1 VSTRFEPIIPACITW
16 RDGEPFSP
24 DFNDVYF
31 SSADGL
37 GEACEVFLQGNHL
50 ATRWCALDDG
60 TTFTIGELG
69 FGSGLNYVLAWK
81 LWLETAPASAKLVFY
96 STEKHPLRRDDL
108 EKILQLWPEL
118 AREAALL
125 CDAYPILTP
134 GMHTLV
140 FEGGRVVLHLML
152 GEALESF
159 ENLLVCGEVALETKL
174 RAWHMDAWF
183 LDGFAPS
190 HNPCMWSSELLN
202 TLGLLSRAG
211 TTVATYSVAGVVR
224 RALEEAGFQ
233 VLKKPGFG
241 QKRHRLEAVF
251 KAGVSESV
259 RKPHT
264 PWAISTP
271 HKLNTRK
278 AIVVGAGL
286 AGCFTAHAL
295 ALRGFHVTVLDEHDA
310 LAMGASNN
318 PQTVL
323 YPNVSAYCAPLTT
336 WMLHAFLFATR
347 TYTPWL
353 EAGLIQGEL
362 DGILQLNVNA
372 KAQALHAS
380 LQPWL
385 DNYPELGVLVG
396 ASEASGL
403 AGVGVNTGA
412 LFVPG
417 AGWLDSRG
425 LCEFLMQTSGITW
438 QPNTHVEGLCY
449 ESGMWHVAGFEAPV
463 VVLANGG
470 GAASFEQTTHLP
482 LTLFRGQ
489 MTAVKSTEASR
500 AIKRPLCGVGHVLPE
515 RHGAHWVGASY
526 HQGVQDA
533 RLDTADDE
541 ANLAKL
547 AALPIG
553 MQDLNTV
560 NASWAGVRAKTLDHV
575 PLVGP
580 VPDVQAF
587 KARFVGLSRD
597 GAKYIAEP
605 GAYYPGLYV
614 CSGFG
619 SRGLT
624 SIPLSALYLASV
636 ISHEPTPLVRDV
648 AQSLSPARFL
658 VKQLKQTKVC

>member
-1 VSTRFEPIIPACITW
+1 VSTRFEPITPACIVW
-16 RDGEPFSP
+16 RDGEPFAP

-31 SSADGL
+31 SVTHGL
-37 GEACEVFLQGNHL
+37 GESREVFLQGNYL
-50 ATRWCALDDG
+50 EARWRALDDAAR
-60 TTFTIGELG
+60 FTIGELG
-69 FGSGLNYVLAWK
+69 FGSGLNYLLAWK
-81 LWLETAPASAKLVFY
+81 VWLETAPASANLVFY
-96 STEKHPLRRDDL
+96 SAEKHPLSRDNL
-108 EKILQLWPEL
+108 EKSLALWPEL

-125 CDAYPILTP
+125 CEAYPILTP

-152 GEALESF
+152 GEALEGF
-159 ENLLVCGEVALETKL
+159 ENLLVCGEAALEIKL
-174 RAWHMDAWF
+174 RTWHMDAWF
-183 LDGFAPS
+183 LDGFSPS
-190 HNPCMWSSELLN
+190 HNPSMWSSELLN

-224 RALEEAGFQ
+224 RALESSGFD
-233 VLKKPGFG
+233 VVKKPGFG

-251 KAGVSESV
+251 KAVLPDSI

-271 HKLNTRK
+271 NQLNTRK

-295 ALRGFHVTVLDEHDA
+295 ALRGFQVTVLDENNK

-318 PQTVL
+318 PQTIL
-323 YPNVSAYCAPLTT
+323 YPNLSAYCARLTT

-347 TYTPWL
+347 TYAPWL
-353 EAGLIQGEL
+353 DAGLIQGEL

-380 LQPWL
+380 LGPWL
-385 DNYPELGVLVG
+385 ACYPELGVLVD
-396 ASEASGL
+396 APEASRL

-425 LCEFLMQTSGITW
+425 LCEFLMQTPGITW
-438 QPNTHVEGLCY
+438 QPNTLVDDLRY
-449 ESGMWHVAGFEAPV
+449 EAGSWHVAGFDAPV

-470 GAASFEQTTHLP
+470 GAALFEQTTHLP

-500 AIKRPLCGVGHVLPE
+500 AIKMPLCGAGHVLPE

-526 HQGVQDA
+526 HQGAQDA
-533 RLDTADDE
+533 RLDASDDA

-547 AALPIG
+547 AALPLDI
-553 MQDLNTV
+553 QALNAV
-560 NASWAGVRAKTLDHV
+560 SSCWAGVRAKTLDHV

-580 VPDVQAF
+580 VPDVQKFEACF
-587 KARFVGLSRD
+587 AGLSRD
-597 GAKYIAEP
+597 GEKFIAAP

-636 ISHEPTPLVRDV
+636 INHEPTPLSRGV

-658 VKQLKQTKVC
+658 VKQLKQRKAT